1 MEWNINVQILD
12 LSKSKYQFGG
22 SKMKEKEELFQGIL
36 KTHEYIIDNYIEE
49 NLTEKCEHYN
59 KYYIYYKDI
68 VNLIEINNINITYDD
83 IIIFLKNKKKELKK
97 KGYIIKLNKNNMI
110 IYVSRLQFILNKVKF
125 FINPLTCYLV
135 FFIFINIVLHL
146 MGFINSLTMLI
157 LSLSTAEFLLN
168 HFKNE

>member
-1 MEWNINVQILD
+1 
-12 LSKSKYQFGG
+12 
-22 SKMKEKEELFQGIL
+22 MKEKEELFQGIL

-49 NLTEKCEHYN
+49 NLTEKGEHYN

-83 IIIFLKNKKKELKK
+83 IIIFLKNKKKELRK

-168 HFKNE
+168 HLKNE

>member
-49 NLTEKCEHYN
+49 NLTEKGEHYN

-83 IIIFLKNKKKELKK
+83 IIIFLKNKKKELRK

>member
-1 MEWNINVQILD
+1 
-12 LSKSKYQFGG
+12 
-22 SKMKEKEELFQGIL
+22 MKEKEELFQGIL

-49 NLTEKCEHYN
+49 NLTKKGEHYN

-83 IIIFLKNKKKELKK
+83 IIIFLKNKKKELRK

-168 HFKNE
+168 HLKNE

>member
-49 NLTEKCEHYN
+49 NLTKKGEHYN

-83 IIIFLKNKKKELKK
+83 IIIFLKNKKKELRK

-168 HFKNE
+168 HLKNE

>member
-1 MEWNINVQILD
+1 
-12 LSKSKYQFGG
+12 
-22 SKMKEKEELFQGIL
+22 MKEKEELFQVIL

-49 NLTEKCEHYN
+49 NLTEKGEHYN

-83 IIIFLKNKKKELKK
+83 IIIFLKNKKKELRK

-168 HFKNE
+168 HLKNE

>member
-49 NLTEKCEHYN
+49 NLTEKGEHYN

-83 IIIFLKNKKKELKK
+83 IIIFLKNKKKELRK

-168 HFKNE
+168 HLKNE